1 MNDNHLTGIN
11 MTASTLAKISGMSL
25 EQWGLDE
32 GSTVVVYPDRINATT
47 ECGMLIADI
56 AAGNDDLERRVW
68 AAAVD
73 WAND

>member
-1 MNDNHLTGIN
+1 MNNDELTGID

-47 ECGMLIADI
+47 ESGMLIADI
-56 AAGNDDLERRVW
+56 AAGNDDLEQRVW
-68 AAAVD
+68 AAAMN
-73 WAND
+73 WANT